1 MSNPLIQQ
9 SSKYRHKW
17 SEAAWFENT
26 RLVLINSV
34 FKGKVVTEEEVA
46 IAILMLYPAKGP
58 SSGKNPVKASNP
70 QSRVYRAI
78 GEEGMV
84 VFKKFITENNNKGL
98 REIYFSHP
106 FIRRLWPTF
115 LPHMTADLLFK
126 TGLPSKEARGILP
139 SFYLIN
145 YEMLMR
151 DLPMP
156 PWYQEMFPIDL
167 DWLQGSSPASSMACE
182 KDSNEL

>member
-1 MSNPLIQQ
+1 LIQQ

-34 FKGKVVTEEEVA
+34 FKGKVTEEEVA

-58 SSGKNPVKASNP
+58 SSGKDPVKSSNP
-70 QSRVYRAI
+70 QSRVYWAI

-106 FIRRLWPTF
+106 FIRRLWPT
-115 LPHMTADLLFK
+115 LIPHMTADLVFK
-126 TGLPSKEARGILP
+126 TGLPSKEAIGILP

-151 DLPMP
+151 NLPMP

-167 DWLQGSSPASSMACE
+167 DWLQGSSHPSSMACE
-182 KDSNEL
+182 NDSNEL